1 MALRRSR
8 HLTTRTDIE
17 IANQQN
23 FKEAARYQRVCAV
36 CGSGKSWDAHHVV
49 AKSKL
54 KREGLFWWDTRN
66 ALRLCDEFS
75 DNDCHGKHT
84 AGEKK
89 VPLSALTDDNISYAF
104 EVLGPR
110 AVDYLRRTYSGED
123 ARLGVA
129 LAQAEAEEAPHV

>member
-8 HLTTRTDIE
+8 HLKTRTDIE

-36 CGSGKSWDAHHVV
+36 CGTGKSWDAHHVV

-54 KREGLFWWDTRN
+54 KRDGHFIWDTRN
-66 ALRLCDEFS
+66 ALRLCDEYAPK
-75 DNDCHGKHT
+75 NCHGKHT
-84 AGEKK
+84 GGEKK

-104 EVLGPR
+104 EVLGPH
-110 AVDYLRRTYSGED
+110 AVDYLRRGYAGED
-123 ARLGVA
+123 PRLGRA
-129 LAQAEAEEAPHV
+129 LAEAEAEAAPHV